1 MNNNNFRIPPNSGR
15 PVGSNDGKR
24 RLKKEGK
31 KRRIITVSVLILL
44 IVAIVITVVLI
55 KTRTQS
61 EPKDQVTKKSSSSS
75 VKASEESGKKTPSSD
90 STAEPGGEM
99 DIEFT
104 DADEAYAQSHKYCVG
119 VNRKKNVVTVYEK
132 DENGKYTKPVKAF
145 LCSCGKT
152 GGSETPAGTFKTSD
166 KVRWLSLVDD
176 TYGQYTTR
184 VDGHIW
190 FHSVPYYDKDPSKL
204 ETEEFNKLGQNASLG
219 CIRLAVKDVQWL
231 YDNLD
236 WQTIV
241 IIYDSDNP
249 GPLGKPEG
257 IKIDLN
263 SENKGW
269 DPTDTD
275 ENNPWN

>member
-1 MNNNNFRIPPNSGR
+1 MKNNIYVKRYKKDGR
-15 PVGSNDGKR
+15 
-24 RLKKEGK
+24 
-31 KRRIITVSVLILL
+31 KRRIATVAILL
-44 IVAIVITVVLI
+44 VTIVAVIVTVVAVRGHKSDPTT
-55 KTRTQS
+55 KTDELSRKLSESTVAPTKENKSGETTQS
-61 EPKDQVTKKSSSSS
+61 GAIAAT
-75 VKASEESGKKTPSSD
+75 
-90 STAEPGGEM
+90 GEM

-104 DADEAYAQSHKYCVG
+104 DADESYSENHKYCVG
-119 VNRKKNVVTVYEK
+119 VNRKQNVVTVYEK

-145 LCSCGKT
+145 LCSCGKS
-152 GGSETPAGTFKTSD
+152 GGNDTPAGTFKTSD

-204 ETEEFNKLGQNASLG
+204 ESEEFNKLGRNASLG
-219 CIRLAVKDVQWL
+219 CIRLSVADVKWL
-231 YDNLD
+231 YDNLE

-241 IIYDSDNP
+241 VIYDSENP

-257 IKIDLN
+257 IKMDLN
-263 SENKGW
+263 SANKGW

>member
-15 PVGSNDGKR
+15 PLKNNDGKR

-31 KRRIITVSVLILL
+31 KRRIITVAVLILL
-44 IVAIVITVVLI
+44 VVAIIITIVLI

-61 EPKDQVTKKSSSSS
+61 DPKDQVTKKSSNSS
-75 VKASEESGKKTPSSD
+75 VKTSEQSEKKTPSSD
-90 STAEPGGEM
+90 GTSDPGGEM

-104 DADEAYAQSHKYCVG
+104 DADETYAQSHKYCVG

-132 DENGKYTKPVKAF
+132 DESGKYTKPVKAF

-152 GGSETPAGTFKTSD
+152 GGSDTPTGTFKTSD